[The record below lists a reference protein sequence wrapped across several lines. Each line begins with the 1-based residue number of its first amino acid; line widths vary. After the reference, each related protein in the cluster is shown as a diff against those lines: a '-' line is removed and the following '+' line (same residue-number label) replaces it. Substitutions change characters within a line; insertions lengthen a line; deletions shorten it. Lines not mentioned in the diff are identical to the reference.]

1 MARYFLEDRN
11 SKQVIPLMLEYPIGV
26 VSAVFSMAPVCIVDE
41 AVGPPLCNL
50 QGTTAVPEA

>member
-26 VSAVFSMAPVCIVDE
+26 VSAVFSMARVCIVDE
-41 AVGPPLCNL
+41 AVGPPLRNL